1 MPDVNFHC
9 QIIKVVVLIL
19 ALIYAEMAFFSP
31 ASDFSIMPHL
41 VISSLC
47 DCGNAWMHMCRGH
60 FGVILQFCGKLIN
73 L

>member
-47 DCGNAWMHMCRGH
+47 DCGNA
-60 FGVILQFCGKLIN
+60 
-73 L
+73 